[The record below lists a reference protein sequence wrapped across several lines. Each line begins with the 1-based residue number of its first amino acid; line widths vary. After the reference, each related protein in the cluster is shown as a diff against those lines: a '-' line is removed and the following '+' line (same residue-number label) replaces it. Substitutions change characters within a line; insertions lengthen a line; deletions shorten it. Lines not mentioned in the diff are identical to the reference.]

1 MTAIHLDDERLQ
13 RLLHGELDTAAAAAA
28 RDHLAGCAAC
38 AARLDEA
45 ERDEQAVF
53 GRGFDN
59 GLVVIMRRL
68 MALGLLPVD
77 DPGTEA
83 V

>member
-45 ERDEQAVF
+45 ERDEQAV
-53 GRGFDN
+53 
-59 GLVVIMRRL
+59 
-68 MALGLLPVD
+68 LGLLEKLD
-77 DPGTEA
+77 DATPA
-83 V
+83 VRADAVADRKSVV